1 MSAPKKINIVYLGF
15 FLCVICAIAGTALA
29 FVSKA
34 TAAPIAA
41 AKEKKVFNGLKAVLP
56 PFNNDLVKTKLTVKS
71 ESGADVEFYTAKM
84 DGKIVGYAAQAKV
97 GTGYGGNVEG
107 LIGFS
112 PDGKITNYVI
122 STHNETPGLGTKAT
136 NRTETKTIFNLC
148 KKNDSGK
155 LPANP
160 ILDQYI
166 GHSAEKGDEWRS
178 HPWKLR
184 KDGGDA
190 DHVTGATISSNAG
203 CGIAW
208 EAASAFEKNKAAI
221 KAAASKNGGN

>member
-1 MSAPKKINIVYLGF
+1 MSAPKKINIVYLGI
-15 FLCVICAIAGTALA
+15 FLCVICAVATAVMA

-56 PFNNDLVKTKLTVKS
+56 EFDNDLVKTKFAVKS
-71 ESGADVEFYTAKM
+71 DSGADVDFYTAKK
-84 DGKIVGYAAQAKV
+84 DGKVVGYAAQAKV
-97 GTGYGGNVEG
+97 GTGYGGTVEG

-112 PDGKITNYVI
+112 PAGKITNYVI
-122 STHNETPGLGTKAT
+122 SSHNETPGLGTKAT

-148 KKNDSGK
+148 KKEESGK

-166 GHSAEKGDEWRS
+166 GHSADAGDSWKSR
-178 HPWKLR
+178 PWKLR

-190 DHVTGATISSNAG
+190 DHVTGATISSNAV

-221 KAAASKNGGN
+221 KAAASKNGGK

>member
-1 MSAPKKINIVYLGF
+1 MISA
-15 FLCVICAIAGTALA
+15 
-29 FVSKA
+29 
-34 TAAPIAA
+34 
-41 AKEKKVFNGLKAVLP
+41 
-56 PFNNDLVKTKLTVKS
+56 
-71 ESGADVEFYTAKM
+71 
-84 DGKIVGYAAQAKV
+84 
-97 GTGYGGNVEG
+97 
-107 LIGFS
+107 
-112 PDGKITNYVI
+112 
-122 STHNETPGLGTKAT
+122 HNETPGLGTKAT

-190 DHVTGATISSNAG
+190 DHVTGATISSNAV

>member
-15 FLCVICAIAGTALA
+15 FLCIICAVATAVMA

-34 TAAPIAA
+34 TSAPIAA
-41 AKEKKVFNGLKAVLP
+41 AKEKKVFSGLKTVLP
-56 PFNNDLVKTKLTVKS
+56 EFNNELVKTKITVKS
-71 ESGADVEFYTAKM
+71 ASGADVDFYVAKK
-84 DGKIVGYAAQAKV
+84 DGKVVGYAAQAKV
-97 GTGYGGNVEG
+97 GTGYGGTVEG

-112 PDGKITNYVI
+112 PEGKITNYVI
-122 STHNETPGLGTKAT
+122 SSHNETPGLGTKAT

-148 KKNDSGK
+148 EKKEDNK

-160 ILDQYI
+160 TLDQYI
-166 GHSAEKGDEWRS
+166 GHSAAQGDTWKT
-178 HPWKLR
+178 PWKLK

-190 DHVTGATISSNAG
+190 DHVTGATISSNAV

-208 EAASAFEKNKAAI
+208 EAASAFEKNKAVI
-221 KAAASKNGGN
+221 KGGK